1 MCDFNNVLLFKM
13 KLWVH
18 TMSINPVKNN
28 NPLLFPSPVQIY
40 TPLTVGGFKHL
51 SQNERCVQSINNIQM
66 TKHWES
72 HSLKVNHPHEGQ
84 LEPAVNCYHMW
95 IITSE
100 LQRSDV
106 RRWECTDFDE
116 YSLIHSLVLFILIFL
131 FVFGHNCLHLSC

>member
-1 MCDFNNVLLFKM
+1 MFIFKM

-18 TMSINPVKNN
+18 TMGIYHVKNN
-28 NPLLFPSPVQIY
+28 NPLLFPSPAQIY
-40 TPLTVGGFKHL
+40 TPLTVGGFIHL
-51 SQNERCVQSINNIQM
+51 SQNERCVQSINNILM
-66 TKHWES
+66 TMHWES

-84 LEPAVNCYHMW
+84 LEPAVSCYHMW

-116 YSLIHSLVLFILIFL
+116 YSHILFILISL
-131 FVFGHNCLHLSC
+131 FVFCHHCLDLSC